1 MDSSLNLS
9 NLVLQQ
15 VAAGY
20 YNMPE
25 KTKEE
30 FFTENGIR
38 WFRTGDIGQMM
49 QDGTIKIVDRKKDLV
64 KMQGGE
70 YVSLGKVES
79 LLKIHPA
86 VENIC
91 VFGDSTRS
99 NPVALVV
106 PGEVWMQ
113 KALVRLGKDNMS
125 RAEAC
130 LDPEVVADVLEKLEK
145 HAATQKL
152 QRFEIPD
159 KIFLVAEPWTPES
172 GDQPIPLLSILVKNA
187 CFLFRSDHCS
197 LQVEEES
204 IGKYFQGGIIC
215 C

>member
-79 LLKIHPA
+79 L
-86 VENIC
+86 
-91 VFGDSTRS
+91 
-99 NPVALVV
+99 
-106 PGEVWMQ
+106 
-113 KALVRLGKDNMS
+113 
-125 RAEAC
+125 
-130 LDPEVVADVLEKLEK
+130 
-145 HAATQKL
+145 
-152 QRFEIPD
+152 
-159 KIFLVAEPWTPES
+159 
-172 GDQPIPLLSILVKNA
+172 
-187 CFLFRSDHCS
+187 
-197 LQVEEES
+197 
-204 IGKYFQGGIIC
+204 
-215 C
+215 